1 MSSSESTSGG
11 LPIPKS
17 KRGLKGFL
25 NEVSREI
32 KKVNWPS
39 RQETNRLTGIVLAVC
54 TIIVLI
60 LTALS
65 QVADTLV
72 TLLTR
77 GHIN

>member
-1 MSSSESTSGG
+1 MSSSESTTGG

-25 NEVSREI
+25 NEVSREVR
-32 KKVNWPS
+32 KVSWPS
-39 RQETNRLTGIVLAVC
+39 RSETNRLTGIVLAVC
-54 TIIVLI
+54 GIIVLI

-65 QVADTLV
+65 LVADTVV

-77 GHIN
+77 GKIA